1 MVNLGIE
8 IYYTSAD
15 GIKKLLTDEL
25 ISIENSLAGL
35 SDVDLTTVSPVN
47 GDILVF
53 NNGTWKPS
61 AGSVAGSS
69 LDMIDLEGTEKIE
82 LLTPQSINKLE
93 ATTDI
98 TTTSIPI
105 KWNPSPSPDI
115 KDYNKAPMMY

>member
-53 NNGTWKPS
+53 NNGTWKPN
-61 AGSVAGSS
+61 AG
-69 LDMIDLEGTEKIE
+69 
-82 LLTPQSINKLE
+82 
-93 ATTDI
+93 
-98 TTTSIPI
+98 
-105 KWNPSPSPDI
+105 
-115 KDYNKAPMMY
+115 